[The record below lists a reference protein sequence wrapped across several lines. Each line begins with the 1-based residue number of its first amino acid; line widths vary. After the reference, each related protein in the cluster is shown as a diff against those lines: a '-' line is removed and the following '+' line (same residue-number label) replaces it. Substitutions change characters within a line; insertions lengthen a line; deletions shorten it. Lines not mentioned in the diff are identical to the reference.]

1 MTHFIPLNRLLKASC
16 VACGAGLWLLT
27 AAAADQPKPKD
38 GWVDLLAGNNLAK
51 HWTTTGN
58 WLMEP
63 DGVVHLQPREGES
76 GWSRYSAYLFCK
88 EQYTDFEAEFEYK
101 LERNGNSGFYFHV
114 GDVKDPVSTGIEVQI
129 YESASRPPNHQLVD
143 HDSGGIIPGVPP
155 TKNTSKPAGEWNRF
169 HITCKGS
176 KLTVVLNGE
185 TVNEVDLE
193 EGKLKSRPKSGSI
206 GFQDHGLPVWLR
218 NIRLRA
224 L

>member
-1 MTHFIPLNRLLKASC
+1 MLYFIRLSRPLKASC
-16 VACGAGLWLLT
+16 IAYLAGLSLLT
-27 AAAADQPKPKD
+27 AIAADQSKSKD
-38 GWVDLLAGNNLAK
+38 GWVNLLAGNDLTK

-63 DGVVHLQPREGES
+63 EGVVHLKPREGES
-76 GWSRYSAYLFCK
+76 GWMRYTAYLFCNK
-88 EQYTDFEAEFEYK
+88 QYTDFEVEFEYK

-114 GDVKDPVSTGIEVQI
+114 GDVKEPVSTGIEVQI
-129 YESASRPPNHQLVD
+129 YESASRPPNHKLGD
-143 HDSGGIIPGVPP
+143 HDSGGIIPGVAP

-185 TVNEVDLE
+185 MVNEVDLE
-193 EGKLKSRPKSGSI
+193 DAKLKSRPKSGSI
-206 GFQDHGLPVWLR
+206 GFQDHGLPLWLR
-218 NIRLRA
+218 NIRIRA